1 MEGGIGVNARS
12 PVTGLQSTVDD
23 GFRPVLEVC
32 GLRMARGARQIL
44 CGVDISVER
53 GEIVALMGLSGSG
66 KTTVLRSIAG
76 LERFDAGD
84 IIVDGAI
91 LSGGM
96 SPREARKS
104 LHGKVGM
111 VFQFH
116 FLFEHL
122 TALDNVCLAPVHV
135 QRVARVN
142 AQQRAKELLDH
153 LGVGH
158 RATALPR
165 ELSGGEAQRTAIARA
180 LAVNPPLLLLDE
192 PTASLDPARCHELG
206 VTLGTLSAEGRTL
219 VMTSH
224 DDEFVEEFA
233 TRVVVLADGCV
244 VEAGLPGEVL
254 KNPQHDATRALL
266 QVGRAEKTL
275 ATARYQP

>member
-1 MEGGIGVNARS
+1 MTRPTVHGPRPTVSGAR
-12 PVTGLQSTVDD
+12 
-23 GFRPVLEVC
+23 VLEVR
-32 GLRMARGARQIL
+32 GLCLARGERQVL
-44 CGVDISVER
+44 NGVDISVDR

-66 KTTVLRSIAG
+66 KTTILRSIAG

-84 IIVDGAI
+84 IVVDGTA
-91 LSGGM
+91 LSGGT
-96 SPREARKS
+96 PTREIRRI

-116 FLFEHL
+116 YLFEHL
-122 TALDNVCLAPVHV
+122 SAVDNVCLAPVHV
-135 QRVARVN
+135 HKVDRTRAE
-142 AQQRAKELLDH
+142 ARAKELLDH

-158 RATALPR
+158 RARAFPR

-180 LAVNPPLLLLDE
+180 LAVDPPLLLLDE

-206 VTLGTLSAEGRTL
+206 LTLRGLASEGRTL

-233 TRVVVLADGCV
+233 TRVVVLASGCV
-244 VEAGLPGEVL
+244 VEQGDPRAVL
-254 KNPQHDATRALL
+254 SNPQHDATRELL
-266 QVGRAEKTL
+266 QVGRH
-275 ATARYQP
+275 R